1 MNHESDT
8 PSMFVIAV
16 VSDSHVPD
24 RCKHLPAALMEQL
37 TALQPDLILHAG
49 DIISPAVI
57 STLEVVAPVVM
68 VQGNRDIYLFPHVP
82 RKKFFLINGT
92 RLVLMHGH
100 ATLVRYIINKIKYF
114 LLPFRL
120 SWFWPTLIKEKGD
133 ADIVIFG
140 HTHRAM
146 NEIVDGVVFFNP
158 GSITIS
164 PERGCPL
171 SFGIIRLL
179 ADSDFECEII
189 EISSNLADFG

>member
-1 MNHESDT
+1 MNHQPDT
-8 PSMFVIAV
+8 QPLYVIAV
-16 VSDSHVPD
+16 VSDTHVPD
-24 RCKHLPAALMEQL
+24 RCKKLPEGLIGQL

-49 DIISPAVI
+49 DIVSPKVI
-57 STLEVVAPVVM
+57 TILENVAPVVM

-82 RKKFFLINGT
+82 RRKYFLIHGT

-100 ATLVRYIINKIKYF
+100 ATLLRYIINKIKYF

-140 HTHRAM
+140 HTHRSM
-146 NEIVDGVVFFNP
+146 NEIVDDVVFLNP

-164 PERGCPL
+164 PERGEPL
-171 SFGIIRLL
+171 SFGVIRLFQD
-179 ADSDFECEII
+179 AEFDCEII
-189 EISSNLADFG
+189 EISSN